1 MSTFNLDY
9 EYDLYLSRVGLDKKK
24 MDKSHRRETKR
35 AFMAGAGAVLAMMN
49 QIKDL
54 SEADALAVTARV
66 MRDAKEFWVREATNS
81 N

>member
-35 AFMAGAGAVLAMMN
+35 AFMAGAGSVLAMLGDIADMN
-49 QIKDL
+49 
-54 SEADALAVTARV
+54 EADAMAVLSRV
-66 MRDAKEFWVREATNS
+66 KHDVAEYWVREATNS

>member
-35 AFMAGAGAVLAMMN
+35 AFMAGAGSVLAMFSDIADM
-49 QIKDL
+49 
-54 SEADALAVTARV
+54 SEADALAVVERV
-66 MRDAKEFWVREATNS
+66 KRDVAEFWVREATNS

>member
-9 EYDLYLSRVGLDKKK
+9 EYNLYLSRVGLDKKK

-35 AFMAGAGAVLAMMN
+35 AFMAGAGALLAMMN
-49 QIKDL
+49 QVKDL
-54 SEADALAVTARV
+54 PESDALAVTGRV
-66 MRDAKEFWVREATNS
+66 MHDVKEFWMREATNS